1 MLFNNAIYK
10 SGGGTATIQQIDV
23 QDNIKSF
30 TFPLKQGHITNYIL
44 EIYNHHTSIL
54 TPPLKVNANYHLIV
68 SDGKALFN
76 KDGGIQYTIGADT
89 ITVTSNNGTLF
100 VIDYGT

>member
-1 MLFNNAIYK
+1 M
-10 SGGGTATIQQIDV
+10 
-23 QDNIKSF
+23 
-30 TFPLKQGHITNYIL
+30 
-44 EIYNHHTSIL
+44 
-54 TPPLKVNANYHLIV
+54 IV

>member
-1 MLFNNAIYK
+1 MLFNNLVSQ

-30 TFPLKQGHITNYIL
+30 TFPLKQGHITNYIS

-54 TPPLKVNANYHLIV
+54 KPPLKINSGYHLVV

-76 KDGGIQYTIGADT
+76 NNGGINYAIGTDT
-89 ITVTSNNGTLF
+89 ITITVNNGTLF